1 MSNKSLGSAFER
13 ELAQIL
19 AGRGWWVHLLQ
30 GNANGQP
37 SDLIALKD
45 GTAMLVDAKVCS
57 SDTFRLS
64 RMEEN
69 QRLAMDMWHS
79 KRCGLAYFALKFIK
93 HDEIYLVS
101 YHWLASLNAP
111 SVDYKTVTK
120 AGFKLERGDNN

>member
-19 AGRGWWVHLLQ
+19 AHRGWWVHLLQ

-37 SDLIALKD
+37 ADLIAIKD
-45 GTAMLVDAKVCS
+45 GTAMLIDAKVCS
-57 SDTFRLS
+57 SDSFRLS

-69 QRLAMDMWHS
+69 QRLAMDLWCS
-79 KRCGLAYFALKFIK
+79 KRCGLTYFALKFVL

-101 YHWLASLNAP
+101 YHWLASLDCP
-111 SVDYKTVTK
+111 TVNYRTVCK
-120 AGFKLERGDNN
+120 EGYRLEAID